1 MPGKIPSSPFGLHIR
16 LRFVGAFS
24 IPSFFL
30 LKGKGKNEIILTNK
44 HSFVTGLVDSKLHG
58 QRRTMFQRAVDVG
71 VPASFVELRHEAT
84 HRELPA
90 LIVLRN
96 ATLRSL
102 EWLWDFYWAKIDPHG
117 PAPGSELPA
126 EAVLDDDYDD
136 DNADAV
142 VKESVRGSLG
152 LLSTGGGEGEGQGHG
167 EGEAEPPRKKRKA
180 LQFQSQE
187 RSATATQLVSICK
200 ASRKGA
206 FVLSRVLLDE
216 GVIIP
221 SGRR

>member
-1 MPGKIPSSPFGLHIR
+1 M
-16 LRFVGAFS
+16 
-24 IPSFFL
+24 
-30 LKGKGKNEIILTNK
+30 LT
-44 HSFVTGLVDSKLHG
+44 HTSFVTGLVDSKLNG
-58 QRRTMFQRAVDVG
+58 QRKTMFQRAVDLG

-102 EWLWDFYWAKIDPHG
+102 EWLWDFYWVKVDPHAASMPG
-117 PAPGSELPA
+117 VEPASAQA
-126 EAVLDDDYDD
+126 EAGIDEDYDD
-136 DNADAV
+136 DDAV

-152 LLSTGGGEGEGQGHG
+152 LLSTGGGEGQG

-180 LQFQSQE
+180 LQHQSQE

-200 ASRKGA
+200 ASRKGV

-216 GVIIP
+216 GVIVP
-221 SGRR
+221 AGRR

>member
-1 MPGKIPSSPFGLHIR
+1 
-16 LRFVGAFS
+16 
-24 IPSFFL
+24 
-30 LKGKGKNEIILTNK
+30 
-44 HSFVTGLVDSKLHG
+44 
-58 QRRTMFQRAVDVG
+58 MFQRAVDLG

-102 EWLWDFYWAKIDPHG
+102 EWLWDFYWVKVDPHG
-117 PAPGSELPA
+117 SAPVSEPAAAAYAPA
-126 EAVLDDDYDD
+126 EAGVDDDYDD
-136 DNADAV
+136 YPDADAV
-142 VKESVRGSLG
+142 IKESVRGSLG
-152 LLSTGGGEGEGQGHG
+152 LLSTTGAGEGQGQG

-200 ASRKGA
+200 ASRKGV

-221 SGRR
+221 AGRR

>member
-1 MPGKIPSSPFGLHIR
+1 M
-16 LRFVGAFS
+16 
-24 IPSFFL
+24 
-30 LKGKGKNEIILTNK
+30 LTNK
-44 HSFVTGLVDSKLHG
+44 YSFVTGLVDSKLHG
-58 QRRTMFQRAVDVG
+58 QRKTMFQRAVDLG

-102 EWLWDFYWAKIDPHG
+102 EWLWDFYWVKVDPHAG
-117 PAPGSELPA
+117 SALGSEPA
-126 EAVLDDDYDD
+126 AANTPVEAGVDDDYDD
-136 DNADAV
+136 DADANAV

-152 LLSTGGGEGEGQGHG
+152 LLSTGGGEGQG

-200 ASRKGA
+200 ASRKGVS
-206 FVLSRVLLDE
+206 VLSRVLLDE

-221 SGRR
+221 AGRR

>member
-1 MPGKIPSSPFGLHIR
+1 M
-16 LRFVGAFS
+16 
-24 IPSFFL
+24 
-30 LKGKGKNEIILTNK
+30 LTK
-44 HSFVTGLVDSKLHG
+44 KYSFVTGLVDSKLHG
-58 QRRTMFQRAVDVG
+58 QRKTMFQRAVDLG

-102 EWLWDFYWAKIDPHG
+102 EWLWDFYWVKVDPHG
-117 PAPGSELPA
+117 SAIPEPAAAYTPA
-126 EAVLDDDYDD
+126 EAGVDDDYDGAD
-136 DNADAV
+136 ADAV

-152 LLSTGGGEGEGQGHG
+152 LLSTGGGEGQG

-200 ASRKGA
+200 ASRKGVS
-206 FVLSRVLLDE
+206 VLSRVLLDE

-221 SGRR
+221 AGRR